1 MPGVKPTEIKALS
14 GARAL
19 PPLVLV
25 LFHFSEGH
33 GYRGWWVT
41 DLVICRGYL
50 WVEFFF
56 VLSGFILTH
65 VYGERVREFWHG
77 KAYPRFME
85 ARLIR
90 LYPVHLAML
99 LVVLAI
105 VWAARLAAHWGGYVS
120 IYDLPYHVIL
130 DWKSFVA
137 SLFLVQAWN
146 LFDFLSWN
154 GVAWFVSVEF
164 LLCLLFPI
172 YLWLAGG
179 RQSPGSVWRG
189 LALIAAGTAGLAILL
204 ATAKHGLDIT
214 YHNGIFR
221 GMSDFAI
228 GVGMAVLYRA
238 VMTRKAKPLPTYV
251 HSLTQAVVVFAL
263 FYALYHTGWGH
274 NRMDGWTLAP
284 TILLIWV
291 LAFDRGVVAWIM
303 QRRWV
308 QILGGWSYAI
318 YMGQTA
324 WLQGIRIIEQR
335 LYPPPDTMVFGMRF
349 ADLIWWPEPIA
360 LVLVCIGW
368 GALLAVLVEHPAAR
382 ALKGYMDKRRTRWLT

>member
-1 MPGVKPTEIKALS
+1 MPNKAGAKPVEIKALS

-19 PPLVLV
+19 PPLLLV
-25 LFHFSEGH
+25 LYHFSEGH
-33 GYRGWWVT
+33 GYRGWLPL
-41 DLVICRGYL
+41 DLVITRGYL

-65 VYGERVREFWHG
+65 VYGARVRDFWHG
-77 KAYPRFME
+77 KAYPRFLE

-90 LYPVHLAML
+90 LYPVHFVML
-99 LVVLAI
+99 MVVLAM
-105 VWAARLAAHWGGYVS
+105 VWGSRLAAHWGGYVS
-120 IYDLPYHVIL
+120 IYDLPYHVVL

-172 YLWLAGG
+172 YLWLADG
-179 RQSPGSVWRG
+179 RAWRG
-189 LALIAAGTAGLAILL
+189 VALILAGAAGIGVLL
-204 ATAKHGLDIT
+204 ATSKHGLDIT
-214 YHNGIFR
+214 FHNGIFR
-221 GMSDFAI
+221 GMSDFAV
-228 GVGMAVLYRA
+228 GVGMARLYRA
-238 VMTRKAKPLPTYV
+238 AMARKGKPLPTYI
-251 HSLTQAVVVFAL
+251 HSFAQAVVVFAL
-263 FYALYHTGWGH
+263 FYALYHSGWGH
-274 NRMDGWTLAP
+274 TRRDFWSLVPIVA
-284 TILLIWV
+284 LIWV
-291 LAFDRGVVAWIM
+291 LAFDRGALAWLM
-303 QRRWV
+303 QTRPL

-335 LYPPPDTMVFGMRF
+335 LYPPADTMVFGMRF

-360 LVLVCIGW
+360 LLLVCIGW
-368 GALLAVLVEHPAAR
+368 GALLAIAVEHPAAR
-382 ALKGYMDKRRTRWLT
+382 ALRGYMDKQRTRWLT